1 MIKHIILWNLKD
13 EFSKSEKAKLKIQIK
28 EGLEGLSG
36 QIEGLNEIKVNIDPL
51 ETSTA
56 DLMLCAVLKDEAA
69 LKLYANHPKHLE
81 VANGIIRP
89 NVKLRVCFDF
99 EEK

>member
-13 EFSKSEKAKLKIQIK
+13 EFSKSEKAKLKTQIK

-51 ETSTA
+51 K
-56 DLMLCAVLKDEAA
+56 LQQPILCSVL
-69 LKLYANHPKHLE
+69 
-81 VANGIIRP
+81 
-89 NVKLRVCFDF
+89 F
-99 EEK
+99 

>member
-13 EFSKSEKAKLKIQIK
+13 EFSDSEKAKIKAQIK

-36 QIEGLNEIKVNIDPL
+36 QIEGLNEIKVNINPL

-69 LKLYANHPKHLE
+69 LKVYANDPKHLA
-81 VANGIIRP
+81 VANGVIRP
-89 NVKLRVCFDF
+89 NVQLRVCFDF
-99 EEK
+99 EDK

>member
-1 MIKHIILWNLKD
+1 
-13 EFSKSEKAKLKIQIK
+13 
-28 EGLEGLSG
+28 
-36 QIEGLNEIKVNIDPL
+36 
-51 ETSTA
+51 
-56 DLMLCAVLKDEAA
+56 MLCAVLKDEAA

>member
-13 EFSKSEKAKLKIQIK
+13 EFSDSKKAKIKAQIK

-36 QIEGLNEIKVNIDPL
+36 QIEGLNEIKVNINPL

-56 DLMLCAVLKDEAA
+56 DLMLCAVLKNEAA
-69 LKLYANHPKHLE
+69 LKVYANDPKHLE
-81 VANGIIRP
+81 VANGVIRP